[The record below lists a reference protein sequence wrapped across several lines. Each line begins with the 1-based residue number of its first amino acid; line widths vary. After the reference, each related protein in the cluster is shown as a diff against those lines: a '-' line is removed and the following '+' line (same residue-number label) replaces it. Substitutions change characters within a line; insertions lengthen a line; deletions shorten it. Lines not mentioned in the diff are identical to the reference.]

1 MNVQSSLEIPT
12 RRRATGAISFALVLV
27 LASAALFA
35 VQACVDPPAAQP
47 NTPTTPAATTTPP
60 PPTPNP
66 LPPPP
71 T

>member
-1 MNVQSSLEIPT
+1 MNVQGTLEIPA
-12 RRRATGAISFALVLV
+12 RRRATGAISVALVLV
-27 LASAALFA
+27 LAGAALFA
-35 VQACVDPPAAQP
+35 IQSCVDPPPAK
-47 NTPTTPAATTTPP
+47 PTAPSAPTATTP